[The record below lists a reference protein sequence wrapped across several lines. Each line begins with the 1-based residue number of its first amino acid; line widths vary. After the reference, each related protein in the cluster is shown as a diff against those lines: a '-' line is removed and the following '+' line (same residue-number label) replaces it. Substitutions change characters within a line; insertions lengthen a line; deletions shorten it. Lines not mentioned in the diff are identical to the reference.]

1 MFEETLEETIIKQN
15 LRGGLTHINDKC
27 FEFFEFLESKI
38 GSLLSFDS
46 LMKKRENLFEF
57 ALDSLQNDKDILN
70 HFIELYC
77 VTRTTVEENEEDTSD
92 DNIVLDVV
100 RNTLTE
106 TVCNLENILKF
117 SLNLFLK
124 AAVAQFRKN
133 YLNVLKIEKSKA
145 LRTKIMKQAQKK
157 TKPININDIHE
168 DKSKGKEISKLKLT
182 ALAMEDHEFY
192 SKFTKQELK
201 DMDKLY
207 GLSFNTNKTLRNNGE
222 TVLKAILENKP
233 QSLVTT
239 EVMNDDVSS
248 KSVSSEKNKDQ
259 LMQPTQS
266 PCQQSFTAELQPDPV
281 QIETEKS
288 DDKPC
293 RQQKKRSKSTYS
305 KGGKGKSVSCRRKK
319 RKVTLKECNRDEER
333 VFCSVCG
340 KFTQDNEDCICCDEC
355 DSWYHR
361 CCVGLEDEKLW
372 DDLTSEDSK
381 YSCPL
386 CS

>member
-38 GSLLSFDS
+38 RSLLSFDS

-70 HFIELYC
+70 HFIERYC
-77 VTRTTVEENEEDTSD
+77 ITKTTVEDNEEDTSD

-133 YLNVLKIEKSKA
+133 YLSVLKIEKSKA

-182 ALAMEDHEFY
+182 ALA
-192 SKFTKQELK
+192 
-201 DMDKLY
+201 
-207 GLSFNTNKTLRNNGE
+207 
-222 TVLKAILENKP
+222 I
-233 QSLVTT
+233 
-239 EVMNDDVSS
+239 
-248 KSVSSEKNKDQ
+248 
-259 LMQPTQS
+259 
-266 PCQQSFTAELQPDPV
+266 
-281 QIETEKS
+281 
-288 DDKPC
+288 
-293 RQQKKRSKSTYS
+293 
-305 KGGKGKSVSCRRKK
+305 
-319 RKVTLKECNRDEER
+319 
-333 VFCSVCG
+333 
-340 KFTQDNEDCICCDEC
+340 
-355 DSWYHR
+355 
-361 CCVGLEDEKLW
+361 
-372 DDLTSEDSK
+372 
-381 YSCPL
+381 
-386 CS
+386 